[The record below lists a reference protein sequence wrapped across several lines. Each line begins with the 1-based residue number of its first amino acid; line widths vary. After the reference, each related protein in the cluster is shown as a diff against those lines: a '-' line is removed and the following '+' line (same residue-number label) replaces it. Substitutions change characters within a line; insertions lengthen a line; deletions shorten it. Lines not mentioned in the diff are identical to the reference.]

1 MPSAFF
7 LDAPPDMKS
16 GTGAL
21 GQPFI
26 EQVSICAFP
35 APSGAKMNPNQWIML
50 SGEQLAAALAAMP
63 GGRPSD
69 VERNCTYPCVV
80 SNANKQSNVRVKI
93 QPLIG
98 TLDDGIYM
106 RDSEIEKLGLS
117 FTGMTVPTRHGQCR
131 VFSGVRFRFPDDYNG
146 GEITYLTEHVYE
158 LPSHVTSSARSQHTS
173 NLRKHGIIGVPL
185 IAKHVVFVHYSNMY
199 IVDLSIVTASSILRR
214 CFEHM
219 SPVNAL
225 SMSKSPEERD
235 TMSLCFSGFP
245 GNALNIALE
254 VARRYSPPPWSVF
267 SVTRIGHPIMRIAE
281 TCRVCQRVEGDGVKL
296 SICTKC
302 LQEERKYR
310 AVYCSRECLS
320 SDWKQRHKA
329 EHAGEK
335 EWEMEGV
342 RYWFATCSSR
352 SRADLRSSCLLP

>member
-1 MPSAFF
+1 
-7 LDAPPDMKS
+7 
-16 GTGAL
+16 
-21 GQPFI
+21 
-26 EQVSICAFP
+26 
-35 APSGAKMNPNQWIML
+35 MNPNQWIML
-50 SGEQLAAALAAMP
+50 SGEELATALTAML
-63 GGRPSD
+63 GGRPLD

-106 RDSEIEKLGLS
+106 RDLEIEKLGLN

-146 GEITYLTEHVYE
+146 GAITYSTEHVYE
-158 LPSHVTSSARSQHTS
+158 LPTHVTNSARSQHTS

-185 IAKHVVFVHYSNMY
+185 IAKHVAFVHYSNMY
-199 IVDLSIVTASSILRR
+199 IIDISVVTASPFLRR
-214 CFEHM
+214 CFERM
-219 SPVNAL
+219 SPLNAL
-225 SMSKSPEERD
+225 SVSKSKEERD
-235 TMSLCFSGFP
+235 TMSLSFNGFP

-281 TCRVCQRVEGDGVKL
+281 TCRVCKRVEGEDGVKL

-302 LQEERKYR
+302 LQEERPYR
-310 AVYCSRECLS
+310 AVYCSRDCLS
-320 SDWKQRHKA
+320 ADWKQRHKA
-329 EHAGEK
+329 EHAGER
-335 EWEMEGV
+335 EWDVEGAHDQPEPLLLGPDMINKSKCV
-342 RYWFATCSSR
+342 DGRTPPSWSR
-352 SRADLRSSCLLP
+352 STIRCD